1 MKWWLSL
8 RKSFRFYPRPL
19 PPGGEG
25 EGGKV
30 DYLWLAGIKVVYAFL
45 DEKE

>member
-8 RKSFRFYPRPL
+8 RKSFRFNPFPSPL
-19 PPGGEG
+19 GERGGE
-25 EGGKV
+25 KV